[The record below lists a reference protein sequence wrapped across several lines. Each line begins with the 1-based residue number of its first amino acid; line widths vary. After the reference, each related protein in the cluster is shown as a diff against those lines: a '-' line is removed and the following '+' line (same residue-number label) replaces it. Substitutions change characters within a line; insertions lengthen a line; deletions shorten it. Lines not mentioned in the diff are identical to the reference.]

1 MNGRKL
7 FQRKKSKCPKKKKT
21 MKNCSTFLAIKE
33 KQIKTILRFYLTAVR
48 MAIIKN
54 TNNVGKDVGKMEP
67 LYIAGRHVN

>member
-1 MNGRKL
+1 
-7 FQRKKSKCPKKKKT
+7 
-21 MKNCSTFLAIKE
+21 LAIKE